1 MTINRK
7 KILVALLSGLLF
19 GLGIAVSGLSDP
31 DNVLRFLT
39 ISPNWSPALLVTMG
53 AGILVSFIGYK
64 LVLRRGPIIEKELQ
78 LPTNTKLDRKLL
90 LGAAVFGIGWGL
102 AGFCPGPAIVGLA
115 SGLSEPLIFVV
126 ALVAGSQLQRLLSKN
141 A

>member
-1 MTINRK
+1 MTINLK
-7 KILVALLSGLLF
+7 KALVALISGLLF

-31 DNVLRFLT
+31 DKVLRFLT
-39 ISPNWSPALLVTMG
+39 LSPNWSPALLFTMG

-64 LVLRRGPIIEKELQ
+64 FVLRRGPIFEEELQ

-90 LGAAVFGIGWGL
+90 FGAAVFGIGWGL

-115 SGLSEPLIFVV
+115 SGLAEPVIFVV
-126 ALVAGSQLQRLLSKN
+126 ALIVGSQLQRVLSKN
-141 A
+141 